1 MNLHT
6 PRSYQ
11 SSLNKSTEK
20 MTKRQDKATI
30 GLGSYKNYKVY
41 YRSQGQEPGP
51 SLHDRRCVGE
61 TAHCPGG
68 DCPSLLVW
76 SPFAC
81 FGHFS
86 FFCLFVYR
94 CSPMNFG
101 EVSSWNHCWW
111 LVVNPNLQG
120 INKKETRL
128 LHHDDDDDVDD
139 DMNRKDAPTLNPV
152 GHQSTNWMLFCT
164 LIAAMAAFTSYVNML
179 KIEANVIAFAK

>member
-1 MNLHT
+1 
-6 PRSYQ
+6 
-11 SSLNKSTEK
+11 
-20 MTKRQDKATI
+20 MTNCTI
-30 GLGSYKNYKVY
+30 
-41 YRSQGQEPGP
+41 
-51 SLHDRRCVGE
+51 DRRDKNLAQASTIAVVLERQHTALGE
-61 TAHCPGG
+61 I
-68 DCPSLLVW
+68 VQVFW
-76 SPFAC
+76 
-81 FGHFS
+81 FGHLLPVLVIFH

-111 LVVNPNLQG
+111 LVVNPNLQR